1 MSVSHRSELVSE
13 RERTAALQA
22 TLSSCVQEKR
32 TAERKLEALE
42 LEMQSGSDHMK
53 QYQEQKSVREDLF
66 ICLPEQPHM
75 LNNNPE
81 GNMTLSNNQVKG
93 TAHHLEQ
100 QLHILIIM
108 LFTFRVFLMLLL

>member
-22 TLSSCVQEKR
+22 TLSLCVQEKR

-42 LEMQSGSDHMK
+42 LEMQSGSNHMK

-66 ICLPEQPHM
+66 ICQKPEQPHM
-75 LNNNPE
+75 LNNTPE
-81 GNMTLSNNQVKG
+81 GNMSLYNNQVKG
-93 TAHHLEQ
+93 TAHHL
-100 QLHILIIM
+100 
-108 LFTFRVFLMLLL
+108 